1 MKYHLILTPF
11 TGLFFK
17 KLIKFCREIY
27 HVLLM
32 PGIGLLLLFSSCADS
47 SRSSNE
53 LEEIDLYGAYRER
66 SEVPVSN
73 IASGIEYIR
82 LESGEEFMLNDPHL
96 VNVKDSLILFI
107 GFRKIYVFNRH
118 SGKFLYEIS
127 SFGRGPGEYSHTTN
141 IYDEKR
147 DLFFVSY
154 GSNKR
159 DTNNFQVYYAHD
171 FAGEV
176 VKAVSKP
183 HVFNQ
188 DGEEMPISRFWPL
201 DDTLYVGYADN
212 LSGNLPEK
220 LVIFDRDGKF
230 INSFPNYNT
239 YTGYQDLTSF
249 IISTSKGKFF
259 NAGDTVRFY
268 EEHTDTIFDINYQQ
282 IKPRYRINMG
292 ELLFPYHMRISADRS
307 EYPKYFQVNTMHESS
322 GFLVF
327 SVSIDNFCHLVY
339 YDKAKKETMVCNMP
353 SESDFYRQIEF
364 TRARCTGFVN
374 DLDDFVPIG
383 TDKNFY
389 INGSDEFVTLIPAL
403 EVKRWFDSNPEKA
416 SMLPQHLRA
425 LGDIREEDNPV
436 VVVAKLKKQGQ

>member
-239 YTGYQDLTSF
+239 YTGYQDLNTF
-249 IISTSKGKFF
+249 IISTNKGKFF

-268 EEHTDTIFDINYQQ
+268 EEHTDTIFDVNYKQ

-353 SESDFYRQIEF
+353 SESDFYRQTQF